1 VVGYELEQF
10 TFVLR
15 PFVYV
20 NGTMYNANTLVSP
33 PAPLVH
39 LFQVFGVNDAG
50 QILAVGG
57 TTRDG
62 DWHTFIL
69 NPTGAEKRSAFP

>member
-1 VVGYELEQF
+1 MVGYELEQF
-10 TFVLR
+10 TNVLR
-15 PFVYV
+15 PFVYL

-33 PAPLVH
+33 AAPLVH

-57 TTRDG
+57 TSLDES

-69 NPTGAEKRSAFP
+69 NPKGGGHFSKR

>member
-1 VVGYELEQF
+1 
-10 TFVLR
+10 
-15 PFVYV
+15 
-20 NGTMYNANTLVSP
+20 MYNANTLVSP

-50 QILAVGG
+50 QILAIGG
-57 TTRDG
+57 TSLDDP

-69 NPTGAEKRSAFP
+69 KPKASGHFPRR